1 VVYLYRFNFPRRL
14 EGSVLVNL
22 EAYQYRRE
30 SFAANT
36 LFYRTCDARGRARVA
51 ENAKAHRV
59 DYGAR
64 VFVICNLI
72 IFLLTFAVMPVAC
85 TNSEWS
91 RCHPSPRPTWKS
103 TMICGACHL
112 RADRV
117 DARLFIPAYRK
128 KKIDS
133 LFHSRY
139 KVQSQSNKLESL
151 NRAIFFFFFFF

>member
-1 VVYLYRFNFPRRL
+1 MRASKSADQKIARRLRRKIRFATQQIESHGARWCTCIALIPRRL
-14 EGSVLVNL
+14 EGSALVNL
-22 EAYQYRRE
+22 EAHQCRRDIRKLR
-30 SFAANT
+30 SQHIVSAN
-36 LFYRTCDARGRARVA
+36 ARRAVARVA
-51 ENAKAHRV
+51 ENARAHRV

-91 RCHPSPRPTWKS
+91 RRHSPFLPTWKS

-117 DARLFIPAYRK
+117 DARLLIPAYG
-128 KKIDS
+128 
-133 LFHSRY
+133 
-139 KVQSQSNKLESL
+139 
-151 NRAIFFFFFFF
+151 